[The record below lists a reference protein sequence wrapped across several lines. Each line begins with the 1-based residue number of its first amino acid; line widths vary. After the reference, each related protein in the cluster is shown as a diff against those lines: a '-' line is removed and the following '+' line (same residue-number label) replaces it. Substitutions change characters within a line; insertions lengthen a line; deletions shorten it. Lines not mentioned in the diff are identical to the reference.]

1 MKLGV
6 WLAVFGAACLMAAQT
21 PQDTKNK
28 EVPAFLRQWADT
40 RKTIADG
47 YVHWSEAAKAK
58 NVDAILSMYTDDAT
72 VLPED
77 KDAAS
82 GKNAIRAFYTDWF
95 AQQDKLVDQKFEN
108 INSVQEGDLLIDSTR
123 YSGIL
128 TRDGKEVPFKGKRLV
143 VWKHQFQGP
152 WKILSDTWNRSPM
165 Q

>member
-6 WLAVFGAACLMAAQT
+6 WLAIVGVTCFAGAQT
-21 PQDTKNK
+21 SQDVKNK
-28 EVPAFLRQWADT
+28 EVPAFLRQLADT

-47 YVHWSEAAKAK
+47 YIQWTEAAKAK
-58 NVDAILSMYTDDAT
+58 NVDAVLRMYTDDAT

-77 KDAAS
+77 REAVS
-82 GKNAIRAFYTDWF
+82 GKNAIRAFYADWF
-95 AQQDKLVDQKFEN
+95 GQQDKLTDQKFEN